1 MLLLLALIFLGIQAE
16 QRGEGLTLA
25 GLPLGSFTG
34 EVHVQRTDKEVRFEL
49 RTSQEQRIV
58 TLSFWPDS
66 APKEGTWQARGSSR
80 FAPDGVTQRL
90 ELRRAATRLI
100 FLDNVKRGVDL
111 VAGWRLERLEPDV
124 QLSLDERE
132 KRLEL
137 KTAIPLGENWCAT
150 LLGVSLPPPP
160 SQGVASEVTEASADL
175 LLMTCDA
182 EVD

>member
-1 MLLLLALIFLGIQAE
+1 MFLLALILLGIQVE

-34 EVHVQRTDKEVRFEL
+34 EGHVQRLDEKVNLEL
-49 RTSQEQRIV
+49 RTSQERRPV

-66 APKEGTWQARGSSR
+66 VALEGTWQAHGSSR

-90 ELRRAATRLI
+90 ELRRAATQLI

-175 LLMTCDA
+175 LVATCDA
-182 EVD
+182 D